1 MLEHFNDREKMQE
14 VMHEAQIGLWVIEL
28 DEGKEPRMYA
38 DKIMLE
44 LLGMKGS
51 PAPEICYQQWYN
63 RILPEYHPIVQA
75 SVDKT
80 IKDER
85 TEVQYL
91 WEHPEWGRI
100 FIRCGGVRDW
110 SYTDGICLRGY
121 HQNITNI
128 AVMKQEYDT
137 IIQTLGKRYLGIVL
151 CNIQNGEFRAKKLP
165 EKVRHLEGDFRQY
178 EDFITYYV
186 ENEVDRFYRQKI
198 YELCSFRNISE
209 RIKNGEQN
217 IESIYR
223 NTEGS
228 WRRIRVVPAE
238 QYSPEYPWAIV
249 AFDEQDCEMAK
260 RMDEAT
266 AQAAISQI
274 YVLTV
279 SVDLNKSEYSCI
291 HYSGNL
297 LNLKEH
303 GRYFDLYRQ
312 MTQRMPLED
321 INEIEQIFD
330 RNSYTDNDYREG
342 AIRLYDEEGILHY
355 YTYYSA
361 SVMEDMEERILLTV
375 RNIDDRQE
383 VQRREKVLSNLCQCY
398 YSIYLFDLENDIEE
412 AIWQEDMIKK
422 GHEFPKGSLK
432 SYYEKFVLNYVLP
445 EDQAK
450 MHRAGDPEFLRQTL
464 SPEKPVYDIDFRR
477 TYPDRT
483 EWVRSRFSIA
493 EMKNGQVTKA
503 IFANMNINEQK
514 LKELEYEKEQ
524 KEQEEQNKK
533 ALIAAYEAAKSANEA
548 KSNFLARM
556 SHDIR
561 TPMNGIIGM
570 SAIAAA
576 QAENPQ
582 KVKDCLEKINYSS
595 KHLLELINE
604 ILDMSK
610 IEKGKLELNE
620 EIFCLDELMH
630 DVENIIRLDAIEKAQ
645 DIRFSLK
652 DLVHNRL
659 CGDAGRIRQVMINLI
674 NNAVKYTHAGGDI
687 RVTVQEVSV
696 RTPGQACF
704 VFTVED
710 NGIGMS
716 QEYLD
721 YIFVPFSRAGD
732 PVVQK
737 IQGTGLGMSIAQ
749 NIVSAMQGN
758 IQVESEKDVGSR
770 FVVTLNLKISDT
782 DEQQD
787 GAEDT
792 SNCIEGY
799 KKYLTGLKVLLVE
812 DNELN
817 MEIARTMLEEIGIV
831 TEGAYDGKEA
841 VDIFINTPPGTFDC
855 ILMDLQM
862 PVMDGYTAARKL
874 RSSSRSDAHTI
885 PIIALTANA
894 FAEDITKALAAG
906 MNDHVSKPIDY
917 GRLLEVMTRHISAN
931 YM

>member
-1 MLEHFNDREKMQE
+1 MLEHFRDREKMQE
-14 VMHEAQIGLWVIEL
+14 VMQEAQIGLWVIEL

-38 DKIMLE
+38 DEIMLE
-44 LLGMKGS
+44 LLGFNDS
-51 PAPEICYQQWYN
+51 PTPQECYQRWYN
-63 RILPEYHPIVQA
+63 RIVKEYLPIVQA
-75 SVDKT
+75 SVNKT
-80 IKDER
+80 IQDEK

-91 WEHPEWGRI
+91 WAHPEWGQI

-110 SYTDGICLRGY
+110 SYTEGICLRGY

-128 AVMKQEYDT
+128 AIMKQEYDT

-151 CNIQNGEFRAKKLP
+151 CNLRNGEFRAKKLP
-165 EKVRHLEGDFRQY
+165 ERVTYLADKFHNY
-178 EDFITYYV
+178 EEFFTHYV
-186 ENEVDRFYRQKI
+186 ENEVDTLCRQRV
-198 YELCSFRNISE
+198 YELCNIHSIKE
-209 RIKNGEQN
+209 RIENGEQN

-223 NTEGS
+223 NTGGG
-228 WRRIRVVPAE
+228 WRRIRIVPAE
-238 QYSPEYPWAIV
+238 QYSPEYPWVII
-249 AFDEQDCEMAK
+249 AFDEQDGEMEK
-260 RMDEAT
+260 RMDDAT

-279 SVDLNKSEYSCI
+279 SVDLHRSEYSSI

-297 LNLKEH
+297 LRLQEH
-303 GRYFDLYRQ
+303 GSYSDFYGQ
-312 MTQRMPLED
+312 MIQKMPLED
-321 INEIEQIFD
+321 KNELDRIFD
-330 RNSYTDNDYREG
+330 RKSYEKNDYMEG
-342 AIRLYDEEGILHY
+342 TIRLYDGAGTLHY

-383 VQRREKVLSNLCQCY
+383 VQQREKVLSNLCQCY
-398 YSIYLFDLENDIEE
+398 YSIYLFDLENDIEN
-412 AIWQEDMIKK
+412 AIWQEDMIKRAQ
-422 GHEFPKGSLK
+422 EFPKGSLK
-432 SYYEKFVLNYVLP
+432 CYYEKFIQSYVLP
-445 EDQAK
+445 EDQEK
-450 MHRAGDPEFLRQTL
+450 MRRAGNPDFLRQTL
-464 SPEKPVYDIDFRR
+464 TPEKPVYDIDFRR
-477 TYPDRT
+477 IYPDSV

-524 KEQEEQNKK
+524 QEQEEQNKK

-561 TPMNGIIGM
+561 TPMNAIIGM

-576 QAENPQ
+576 QAENPE
-582 KVKDCLEKINYSS
+582 KVKDCLEKINDSG

-620 EIFCLDELMH
+620 EVFCLDELMQ
-630 DVENIIRLDAIEKAQ
+630 DVKVITQVDAVEKEQNISFEV
-645 DIRFSLK
+645 K

-659 CGDAGRIRQVMINLI
+659 CGDAGRIRQVLINLI
-674 NNAVKYTHAGGDI
+674 NNAVKYTHTGGNI
-687 RVTVQEVSV
+687 HVAVQEVSA
-696 RTPGQACF
+696 RTPEAACF

-716 QEYLD
+716 QEFLD

-732 PVVQK
+732 PAVQK

-758 IQVESEKDVGSR
+758 IQVESEKNVGSR
-770 FVVTLNLKISDT
+770 FVVTLNLKIPDM
-782 DEQQD
+782 EAQQENIE
-787 GAEDT
+787 ED
-792 SNCIEGY
+792 SKSIDKY
-799 KKYLTGLKVLLVE
+799 KQCLSGMRILLVE
-812 DNELN
+812 DNALN
-817 MEIARTMLEEIGIV
+817 MEIAQTMLEEAGIV
-831 TEGAYDGKEA
+831 IKGASNGQEA
-841 VDIFINTPPGTFDC
+841 FDTFINSSSGDFQG

-862 PVMDGYTAARKL
+862 PVMDGYAATRKI
-874 RSSSRSDAHTI
+874 RSSDHPDAQVI

-917 GRLLEVMTRHISAN
+917 ERLLEVMTRHIVEN
-931 YM
+931 